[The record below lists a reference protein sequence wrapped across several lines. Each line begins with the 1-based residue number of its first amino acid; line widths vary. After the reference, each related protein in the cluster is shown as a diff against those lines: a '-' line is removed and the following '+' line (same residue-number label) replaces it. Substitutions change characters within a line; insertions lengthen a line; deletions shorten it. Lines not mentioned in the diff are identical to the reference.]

1 LPFPQEQVAWL
12 LANRKKIFRYAF
24 LPQLLVAVVLS
35 GFAYSTGKTDMHLLL
50 KGARTQGKIIGFQKR
65 VFYANRNRIS
75 SGTPGRNVYLPV
87 VEFEAE
93 GLLARFEEHKLVP
106 TGESV
111 GWAVP
116 ILYDPTN
123 TSVAMIDRSYWNWL
137 PWGPALAIAVL
148 LLLTSVKGL
157 FLFLFGEKPMASSAS
172 PAAGHFGL

>member
-1 LPFPQEQVAWL
+1 MPFPQDQVAWM

-87 VEFEAE
+87 VEFEAA
-93 GLLARFEEHKLVP
+93 GVLARFEEHKLVP
-106 TGESV
+106 TGEGV
-111 GWAVP
+111 GWSVP
-116 ILYDPTN
+116 VLYDPTN
-123 TSVAMIDRSYWNWL
+123 PSVAMIDRSYWNWL

-148 LLLTSVKGL
+148 LLLASVKGL
-157 FLFLFGEKPMASSAS
+157 FLFLFQQNPEPTPGIQTGSV
-172 PAAGHFGL
+172 